1 MYSSKMF
8 IKELNDF
15 NNNNKN
21 SDQIQNNTLMNNN
34 QNRFR
39 VKRNYNKML
48 SSHNQSNNVNSFSE
62 FHNKKMKLSGIEPD
76 KKAQINYNIVRI
88 MKPLP
93 DKIKRE
99 MEKYQNE
106 TIVYS
111 TKLNVSSCHCK
122 NKEC

>member
-8 IKELNDF
+8 IEELNDF

-48 SSHNQSNNVNSFSE
+48 SSH
-62 FHNKKMKLSGIEPD
+62 
-76 KKAQINYNIVRI
+76 
-88 MKPLP
+88 
-93 DKIKRE
+93 
-99 MEKYQNE
+99 
-106 TIVYS
+106 
-111 TKLNVSSCHCK
+111 
-122 NKEC
+122 